1 MRTLGGTAKLGHAE
15 ITMKLNEPA
24 MRLLLLAAAGGAALA
39 VASCAT
45 MSEDQCLA
53 GAWGEVGY
61 RDGSEGKP
69 MSLLADHEKAC
80 AEYGVAPDLVA
91 YRSARA
97 DGLNGYCRWER
108 GFEEGRTGD
117 TYHGVC
123 TPAQEDEF
131 LPAYRDGQIV
141 YAAEQALSSARSSVS
156 SLGSRLED
164 LDDKIRAKQAEAR
177 AEGLTDEQSTAIR
190 DRIPDI
196 RRERADTERDWR
208 RAQDAI
214 DDAEFDVREVRRR
227 FQGQYG
233 LW

>member
-1 MRTLGGTAKLGHAE
+1 
-15 ITMKLNEPA
+15 

-45 MSEDQCLA
+45 MSKDQCLA

-61 RDGSEGKP
+61 RDGSEGRP
-69 MSLLADHEKAC
+69 MSVLADHERAC

-108 GFEEGRTGD
+108 GFEEGRNGD

-141 YAAEQALSSARSSVS
+141 HAAEQALSSARSSVS
-156 SLGSRLED
+156 GLGSRLEE

-177 AEGLTDEQSTAIR
+177 AEGLTDEQRGAIR
-190 DRIPDI
+190 DRIQEI

-208 RAQDAI
+208 RAQDAV
-214 DDAEFDVREVRRR
+214 DEAEFGVRDVRRR

-233 LW
+233 PW

>member
-1 MRTLGGTAKLGHAE
+1 MR
-15 ITMKLNEPA
+15 I
-24 MRLLLLAAAGGAALA
+24 LLLAAAGGAALGL
-39 VASCAT
+39 ASCAT
-45 MSEDQCLA
+45 MSKDQCLA

-69 MSLLADHEKAC
+69 MSVLADHERAC

-117 TYHGVC
+117 TYYGVC
-123 TPAQEDEF
+123 TPAQEYEF

-141 YAAEQALSSARSSVS
+141 HAAEQALASARSSVS
-156 SLGSRLED
+156 SLGSRLEE

-177 AEGLTDEQSTAIR
+177 AEGLTDEQREVIR
-190 DRIPDI
+190 SRIQEI
-196 RRERADTERDWR
+196 RRERADTEREWR

-214 DDAEFDVREVRRR
+214 DDAELDVRDVRRR

-233 LW
+233 VW

>member
-1 MRTLGGTAKLGHAE
+1 
-15 ITMKLNEPA
+15 
-24 MRLLLLAAAGGAALA
+24 MRLLLLAAAAGAALA

-45 MSEDQCLA
+45 MSKDQCLA

-61 RDGSEGKP
+61 RDGLEGQP

-80 AEYGVAPDLVA
+80 AEYGVAPDVA
-91 YRSARA
+91 AYSSARA

-108 GFEEGRTGD
+108 GFQEGRQGD

-123 TPAQEDEF
+123 TRQQEEEF
-131 LPAYRDGQIV
+131 LPAYQDGQVV
-141 YAAEQALSSARSSVS
+141 YAAEQALTNARSSVA
-156 SLGSRLED
+156 SLGSRLEE
-164 LDDKIRAKQAEAR
+164 LDDKITAKQAEAR
-177 AEGLTDEQSTAIR
+177 AEGLTDEQRDAIR
-190 DRIPDI
+190 NRIQEI

-227 FQGQYG
+227 FQRQYG
-233 LW
+233 GW

>member
-1 MRTLGGTAKLGHAE
+1 
-15 ITMKLNEPA
+15 

-45 MSEDQCLA
+45 MSKDQCLA

-61 RDGSEGKP
+61 RDGSEGQP

-80 AEYGVAPDLVA
+80 AEYGVAPDVTA
-91 YRSARA
+91 YSSARA

-108 GFEEGRTGD
+108 GFQEGREGD

-123 TPAQEDEF
+123 TRAQEEEF
-131 LPAYRDGQIV
+131 LPAYRDGQMV
-141 YAAEQALSSARSSVS
+141 HAAEQALTNARSSVE
-156 SLGSRLED
+156 SLGDRLEE
-164 LDDKIRAKQAEAR
+164 LDDKITAKQAEAR
-177 AEGLTDEQSTAIR
+177 AEGLTDEQRDAIR
-190 DRIPDI
+190 DQIREI

-208 RAQDAI
+208 RAQNAV
-214 DDAEFDVREVRRR
+214 DDAQRDIRDVRRR

-233 LW
+233 GW

>member
-1 MRTLGGTAKLGHAE
+1 
-15 ITMKLNEPA
+15 

-45 MSEDQCLA
+45 MSKDQCLA

-61 RDGSEGKP
+61 RDGSEGRP
-69 MSLLADHEKAC
+69 MSVLADHERAC
-80 AEYGVAPDLVA
+80 AEYGVAPDPVA

-108 GFEEGRTGD
+108 GFEEGRNGD

-141 YAAEQALSSARSSVS
+141 HAAEQALSSARSSVS
-156 SLGSRLED
+156 GLGSRLEE

-177 AEGLTDEQSTAIR
+177 AEGLTDEQRGAIR
-190 DRIPDI
+190 DRIQEI

-208 RAQDAI
+208 RAQDAV
-214 DDAEFDVREVRRR
+214 DEAEFGVRDVRRR

-233 LW
+233 PW